1 VDRWPAHLRVIAQA
15 LSDWWDDWVN
25 LVVINLIWVACWITV
40 VLGPPATLGLYYVAN
55 RLAYGES
62 LGPRGLLEGG
72 RRYFLQSGLWMMLNL
87 VVMAILV
94 GNLTFYAA
102 LTATWADWLMALFIL
117 LGLAWLIIQFY
128 TLAYLME
135 QERKHLRLALRNAL
149 FTAVAAPGYTLV
161 VAGFATLVIALSAGL
176 VFPLFLG
183 GPCLIA
189 MLGNHA
195 VRERLE
201 TYRVRER
208 DLASREPETGQPS
221 SNSH

>member
-1 VDRWPAHLRVIAQA
+1 MDESPFRAV
-15 LSDWWDDWVN
+15 
-25 LVVINLIWVACWITV
+25 TV
-40 VLGPPATLGLYYVAN
+40 
-55 RLAYGES
+55 S
-62 LGPRGLLEGG
+62 
-72 RRYFLQSGLWMMLNL
+72 SWLWMMLNL

-117 LGLAWLIIQFY
+117 LGLTWLVIQFY

-135 QERKHLRLALRNAL
+135 QERKHFPLALRNAL

-161 VAGFATLVIALSAGL
+161 VAGFAALVIALSAGL

-208 DLASREPETGQPS
+208 DLANRGPETGQPS
-221 SNSH
+221 FNSH